1 MPILILHVH
10 SSCNCRCVMCDIW
23 KTTEGRSLRPQEL
36 TAQIPSI
43 RKLGVEWVVFSGGE
57 PLLNPDF
64 PALCAMLH
72 QERIRTTLLTTG
84 LLLRRH
90 ARSVAD
96 SFDDVTI
103 SLDGPQDVHNA
114 IRRVPGAYGVI
125 SEGIAAVRAIRP
137 AISIR
142 ARTTVQSANFR
153 FLRATVES
161 ARALGLDGISFLAAD
176 LTSEAFNRPSGW
188 TAARQHEVA
197 LSAQDLPG
205 LEREIESLIEQ
216 FAAEI
221 HSGFIA
227 ESPGKLRRIVRHF
240 RAYLGLECPRSPA
253 CNAPWVSAVIEADG
267 SARPCFF
274 HRSFG
279 NIHRGDLEEAVNG
292 ESALEFR
299 ASLNV
304 SADATCNRCVCSLN
318 YRD

>member
-1 MPILILHVH
+1 MNLPPEPAVRETDPGVSKHLLTRMPILILHVH

-142 ARTTVQSANFR
+142 A
-153 FLRATVES
+153 
-161 ARALGLDGISFLAAD
+161 
-176 LTSEAFNRPSGW
+176 
-188 TAARQHEVA
+188 
-197 LSAQDLPG
+197 
-205 LEREIESLIEQ
+205 
-216 FAAEI
+216 
-221 HSGFIA
+221 
-227 ESPGKLRRIVRHF
+227 
-240 RAYLGLECPRSPA
+240 
-253 CNAPWVSAVIEADG
+253 
-267 SARPCFF
+267 
-274 HRSFG
+274 
-279 NIHRGDLEEAVNG
+279 
-292 ESALEFR
+292 
-299 ASLNV
+299 
-304 SADATCNRCVCSLN
+304 
-318 YRD
+318 